1 MSATHINSQ
10 SEDNAVGHPGDR
22 VYFNML
28 FLLAA
33 LTVIEVIVFYVTE
46 SIVLRAGILV
56 VLLLIKFV
64 AQVGW
69 FTHLR
74 YDDRRLSL
82 VFGGCLFIALSV
94 MVATVAMMASDN
106 LFIGRAFK

>member
-1 MSATHINSQ
+1 MSATHIESQ
-10 SEDNAVGHPGDR
+10 AEDAATGHPGDR

-28 FLLAA
+28 GLLAL
-33 LTVIEVIVFYVTE
+33 LTVIEVIVFYVTD

-56 VLLLIKFV
+56 VLLLVKFV

-74 YDDRRLSL
+74 YDDKRLAL

-94 MVATVAMMASDN
+94 MVALVAMQTVDGFFLLN
-106 LFIGRAFK
+106 EYQ

>member
-1 MSATHINSQ
+1 MSATQIDSQ
-10 SEDNAVGHPGDR
+10 AEDAAAGHPGDR

-28 FLLAA
+28 ALLAA
-33 LTVIEVIVFYVTE
+33 LTIIEVIVFYVTE
-46 SIVLRAGILV
+46 SVVLRAAILV

-94 MVATVAMMASDN
+94 MIATVAMMANDGM
-106 LFIGRAFK
+106 FIGHNYQ

>member
-1 MSATHINSQ
+1 MSATHIDSQ
-10 SEDNAVGHPGDR
+10 AEDIAGGHPGDR

-28 FLLAA
+28 ALLAV
-33 LTVIEVIVFYVTE
+33 LTVVEVIVFYTT
-46 SIVLRAGILV
+46 SSLLPRIGLLAI
-56 VLLLIKFV
+56 LLLVKFV

-74 YDDRRLSL
+74 YDDRRLTL

-94 MVATVAMMASDN
+94 MVATVAMMTVDGM
-106 LFIGRAFK
+106 FVGHEYP

>member
-1 MSATHINSQ
+1 MSATHIDSQ
-10 SEDNAVGHPGDR
+10 AEDAADNHPGDR

-28 FLLAA
+28 ALLAV
-33 LTVIEVIVFYVTE
+33 LTIVEVIVFYVTD

-56 VLLLIKFV
+56 VLLLVKFV

-74 YDDRRLSL
+74 YDDKRLAL
-82 VFGGCLFIALSV
+82 VFGGCFLIALSC
-94 MVATVAMMASDN
+94 MGALVAMQAVDGFFLLN
-106 LFIGRAFK
+106 EYQ